1 MSSPGANSEPAAAPR
16 PVSPVWHTVLLI
28 LFIAFYAAF
37 QFRHNGQLMMAHFGG
52 RLLLYLY
59 MVAFEFILLGYVW
72 FFGLR
77 RSGVKMAEIIGG
89 KWNRWT
95 DPLRDF
101 GIALAFWIVV
111 ISALVLM
118 RLALGENPVA
128 ARAMKILMPQ
138 SPAEMISW
146 VVLSGV
152 AGVCEEIIFRGYLQ
166 RQFLAWTGKDAAAI
180 VLQAVVFGSA
190 HAYQGIRGVV
200 TIIVYGALFGILA
213 VMCKSLRPGMIQHF
227 LQDST
232 VGIALSVV
240 SRKMS

>member
-1 MSSPGANSEPAAAPR
+1 MS
-16 PVSPVWHTVLLI
+16 
-28 LFIAFYAAF
+28 
-37 QFRHNGQLMMAHFGG
+37 HFGS
-52 RLLLYLY
+52 RLLMYLT

-77 RSGVKMAEIIGG
+77 RAGVKIAEIIGG

-111 ISALVLM
+111 IAALVVV
-118 RLALGENPVA
+118 RFALGGNPVA
-128 ARAMKILMPQ
+128 VRALRILMPQ
-138 SPAEMISW
+138 SLVETVSW

-166 RQFLAWTGKDAAAI
+166 RQFLAWTGNAAAAI
-180 VLQAVVFGSA
+180 ALQAVVFGSA

-200 TIIVYGALFGILA
+200 TITIYGALFGILA
-213 VMCKSLRPGMIQHF
+213 FLCKSLRPGMIQHF
-227 LQDST
+227 MQDSA
-232 VGIALSVV
+232 VGIAMRLV
-240 SRKMS
+240 SKRM